1 MDVPRRREASCAR
14 RLPVR
19 MYLLFVVVYL
29 AIGQGLGHALTRGS
43 HLRHPTPPDVD
54 ATWRMLTVPVAATLL
69 FTVAVI
75 TALRWWRPVWRDD
88 RPVRSWVIVV
98 PIVMVV
104 SIVLVTDY
112 GGLADRG
119 WVFTLLLLLSTM
131 LIGFSEEL
139 MFRGVGV
146 VTFRGN
152 GYREGKVA
160 LWSTIIFGVAHL
172 ANLSSEGLRT
182 LVQVV
187 ATIIAGYFL
196 YLIRRRTGGILA
208 AALVHGG
215 WDFSLI
221 SNGVAGGQ
229 TRGLPIV
236 AIVVLIV
243 LAVVVFVGRKRITP
257 VSTGSAAGSR
267 T

>member
-1 MDVPRRREASCAR
+1 MMNAPRQFDTSPAR
-14 RLPVR
+14 RMPVR
-19 MYLLFVVVYL
+19 MYLLLVVVYL
-29 AIGQGLGHALTRGS
+29 AIVQGLGHALTRGL
-43 HLRHPTPPDVD
+43 HLSYATPPNVD
-54 ATWRMLTVPVAATLL
+54 ATWRMLTVPVTATLL

-88 RPVRSWVIVV
+88 RPVRPWVIVV

-104 SIVLVTDY
+104 SIFLVTDY
-112 GGLADRG
+112 GGLADKG
-119 WVFTLLLLLSTM
+119 GAYTLLLLLSTM

-146 VTFRGN
+146 VTFRSN
-152 GYREGKVA
+152 GYSEGKVA
-160 LWSTIIFGVAHL
+160 LWSTVIFGLAHL
-172 ANLSSEGLRT
+172 ANLYSEGPKG
-182 LVQVV
+182 LVQVI

-221 SNGVAGGQ
+221 SNVVEGQ
-229 TRGLPIV
+229 TRIFPIV
-236 AIVVLIV
+236 AIGAMIV
-243 LAVVVFVGRKRITP
+243 LAIVVLVGHKRIAP
-257 VSTGSAAGSR
+257 VTTQSTAGNP

>member
-1 MDVPRRREASCAR
+1 MNAPEQRDTSPAQ

-19 MYLLFVVVYL
+19 TYLLIVVGYL
-29 AIGQGLGHALTRGS
+29 AVGQGLGHALTRGRRLS
-43 HLRHPTPPDVD
+43 HPTPPDLD
-54 ATWRMLTVPVAATLL
+54 AMWRMLTVPVTATLL

-75 TALRWWRPVWRDD
+75 TALRWWRPVWHDD
-88 RPVRSWVIVV
+88 RPVRSWVIIV

-104 SIVLVTDY
+104 SIVLATDY

-119 WVFTLLLLLSTM
+119 AVFTLLLLLSTM

-146 VTFRGN
+146 VTFRSSGC
-152 GYREGKVA
+152 REGSVA

-172 ANLSSEGLRT
+172 ANLPSEGLRT
-182 LVQVV
+182 LVQVI

-221 SNGVAGGQ
+221 SDGVAGGQ
-229 TRGLPIV
+229 PRGLPIV
-236 AIVVLIV
+236 AIGAMIV
-243 LAVVVFVGRKRITP
+243 LAVVVLVGRKRITP
-257 VSTGSAAGSR
+257 PQ
-267 T
+267 